1 MPLGPGR
8 LTNARL
14 MSELT
19 SSVDDRYLTDDHRM
33 LRSMVREF
41 AEKEI
46 APVAGAFDKEGLFPW
61 PNVAKMAELGLFGV
75 PWPEEYGGVGMDVLA
90 SALVS
95 EELSKFCPSH
105 SITVGATISLAAS
118 PIYYFGTEEQKQKY
132 LTKLSKGEVLG
143 AFGLTEPEAGSDAQG
158 TQTRAEQKGD
168 FWVLNGSKIFITNGG
183 VGEIFV
189 VTAVTG
195 QRSNGGKEISSFIL
209 TKPTRDME
217 EAKAVGIGHA
227 EDLEYT
233 PGFSHGNKEDK
244 LGWRASDTTEL
255 VFEDAEVP
263 NENMLGERG
272 KGFKNFM
279 QTLDGGRVGM
289 AAHLLGIAE
298 GALDYT
304 LKYTGERVQFGSR
317 ICDFQGVRFE
327 FADWWTRI
335 EAGKHLT
342 YHAAMLRQAGK
353 PHSKE
358 AAMAKLYC
366 SELAAWA
373 TTKAVQFHGAYGY
386 TTEYPV
392 ERLMRDAKIG
402 EIGEGTSEIQRTVI
416 ARHLLG
422 PEKPPEKK
430 GAE

>member
-1 MPLGPGR
+1 
-8 LTNARL
+8 
-14 MSELT
+14 MSQLT
-19 SSVDDRYLTDDHRM
+19 SSVDDRYLSDEHRM
-33 LRSMVREF
+33 LRDMVREF

-46 APVAGAFDKEGLFPW
+46 VPVARELDREGRFPW
-61 PNVAKMAELGLFGV
+61 HNAAKMAELGLFGV
-75 PWPEEYGGVGMDVLA
+75 PWPEKYGGAGMDTLA
-90 SALVS
+90 SSIVS

-118 PIYYFGTEEQKQKY
+118 PIYEFGTEEQKQRY
-132 LTKLSKGEVLG
+132 LSKLAKGEVVG

-158 TQTRAEQKGD
+158 TQTRAMEKD
-168 FWVLNGSKIFITNGG
+168 DHWVLNGTKIFITNGG

-195 QRSNGGKEISSFIL
+195 ERPNGAKEISSFIL

-227 EDLEYT
+227 EDLEYI
-233 PGFSHGNKEDK
+233 PGFSHGKKEDK

-255 VFEDAEVP
+255 VFEDAIVP
-263 NENMLGERG
+263 KENMLGERG
-272 KGFKNFM
+272 HGFKNFM
-279 QTLDGGRVGM
+279 RTLDGGRISM

-298 GALDYT
+298 GALEYT
-304 LKYTGERVQFGSR
+304 LEFTKERKQFETR
-317 ICDFQGVRFE
+317 ICDFQGVRFD

-342 YHAAMLRQAGK
+342 YHAAILRQNGQ

-366 SELAAWA
+366 SELAIWA
-373 TTKAVQFHGAYGY
+373 TTKAVQFHGGYGY

-422 PEKPPEKK
+422 PEESGKEV
-430 GAE
+430 ALW